1 MLLKVC
7 DNWLFTGMTQLCWKS
22 LAAQNM
28 SDMHSVF
35 KVRSS
40 GNCLS
45 SCFLS
50 AAPEDWS
57 TGYPVMYTRP
67 WMRPSES
74 DTSPERTNTNN
85 LFMFYL
91 RTLSVAQTTV
101 PSR

>member
-1 MLLKVC
+1 
-7 DNWLFTGMTQLCWKS
+7 
-22 LAAQNM
+22 
-28 SDMHSVF
+28 
-35 KVRSS
+35 
-40 GNCLS
+40 
-45 SCFLS
+45 
-50 AAPEDWS
+50 
-57 TGYPVMYTRP
+57 MYTRP